1 MIRSVQC
8 TAPASPLPAPR
19 GSGPGSG
26 HVSWAL
32 LRYALRA
39 APLAALL
46 ACGGTVGR
54 AQTQQTSTPLQI
66 AGQPTDQSAPAVL
79 PNDPAA
85 AVSGAASEAP
95 ASGLD
100 SAAPT
105 SSRDSDQNQTT
116 TANAVPGSRGRFR
129 QASGSGEDSFRAN
142 SGVGNL
148 NGVDPSSTGLN
159 FASDTAIGHQFPV
172 GFNPFGG
179 AGFIHAGF
187 GALPA
192 NAAPLV
198 PRGNGPMNGAAGGAL
213 NPFGIA
219 PVGLPSLNQLLRGNL
234 AMPLSSSSSAFR
246 FSYQDAL
253 RPGGSLSELGRPSG
267 SILFSSSDLGNGIF
281 FSAGTGYGSRTSP
294 DAPSSSSGWTSTPGA
309 KHSGPAVNLKLSF

>member
-1 MIRSVQC
+1 
-8 TAPASPLPAPR
+8 
-19 GSGPGSG
+19 
-26 HVSWAL
+26 
-32 LRYALRA
+32 LRA

-46 ACGGTVGR
+46 ACGGTFGG
-54 AQTQQTSTPLQI
+54 AQTQQTSTRQQI
-66 AGQPTDQSAPAVL
+66 AGQPTDQSARAAL

-85 AVSGAASEAP
+85 EVSSAASGVP
-95 ASGLD
+95 ANGLD

-105 SSRDSDQNQTT
+105 FGQDPDQNQTS
-116 TANAVPGSRGRFR
+116 TANAVPSSRGRFR
-129 QASGSGEDSFRAN
+129 QASGSGEDSFRPN
-142 SGVGNL
+142 SGFGNL
-148 NGVDPSSTGLN
+148 NGVDPSNVGLN
-159 FASDTAIGHQFPV
+159 FASGTAIGHPFS
-172 GFNPFGG
+172 GGRNPFGG
-179 AGFIHAGF
+179 AGFTHPGF
-187 GALPA
+187 GVRSV
-192 NAAPLV
+192 NAAPLF

-246 FSYQDAL
+246 FSYQNAL

-267 SILFSSSDLGNGIF
+267 SILFRSSDLGNGIF

-294 DAPSSSSGWTSTPGA
+294 DAPSSSSGWTNTPGA